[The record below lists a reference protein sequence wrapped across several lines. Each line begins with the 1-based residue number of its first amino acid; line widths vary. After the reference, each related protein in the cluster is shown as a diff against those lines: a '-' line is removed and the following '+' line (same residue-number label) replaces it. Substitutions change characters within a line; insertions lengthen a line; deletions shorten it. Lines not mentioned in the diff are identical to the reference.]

1 MKNAMTKYAIKN
13 KFRITDHQ
21 SAFKS
26 YANSITLVNK
36 HFQGE
41 KALSMIHYQKDRLL
55 NFLKTNRAMKLN
67 ISAEGLMHHYYDDD
81 DDDKGVIRHAE
92 IVYNLPA
99 TRSNVYNETDLDEAI
114 EQSIKD
120 ILLNIEKLEGSASNL
135 KFNTN
140 IVNNHSL

>member
-13 KFRITDHQ
+13 NFRITDQQ

-26 YANSITLVNK
+26 YANSIKLVNK

-41 KALSMIHYQKDRLL
+41 KALPMIHHQKDRLL
-55 NFLKTNRAMKLN
+55 NFLKTNRDLKLN
-67 ISAEGLMHHYYDDD
+67 IRAEGSFYHYFDDH
-81 DDDKGVIRHAE
+81 KGVIRHTE

-114 EQSIKD
+114 EKSIKE
-120 ILLNIEKLEGSASNL
+120 ILLNIEKLEGSAS
-135 KFNTN
+135 
-140 IVNNHSL
+140 SLQIKKYYQ